1 MKNEEIRRKA
11 KEIILDKIKSGLSK
25 NDSEISDLII
35 DEAISLIREV
45 EAQKLQK
52 IKDELKDRFR
62 LLKGDFI
69 ENDMYFN
76 NWQEFF
82 DDEIDEIEK
91 IFKKYSEELKN
102 DK

>member
-102 DK
+102 D